1 MRRATVI
8 VASDSSD
15 VLAQAAATAGA
26 ELDVITAAA
35 LTDGADVH
43 DSLQHLVQPAV
54 TLVRRWQRCQV
65 ARQRVVLGP
74 AVVVSP

>member
-54 TLVRRWQRCQV
+54 TLVRRGWHGDKLGPGV
-65 ARQRVVLGP
+65 VVLP
-74 AVVVSP
+74 